1 MIDLNQ
7 LRKDCDD
14 RLKKTIIQE
23 AEKNIDN
30 PERAFSNA
38 KFSDNVAIVQCEESI
53 NAFIYDV
60 FEYVCRDDYDILLMM
75 MMKSFDVC
83 LQKYTKDYK
92 HHNMIVNECMR
103 GPHNVLSDYLR
114 VFGKSKEVGEDAHM
128 KCLIDFKEYCF
139 EKVDQ
144 ICFDDK
150 VDTDQPSTS
159 P

>member
-7 LRKDCDD
+7 LRKECDD

-75 MMKSFDVC
+75 MMKSFDDC
-83 LQKYTKDYK
+83 LQKYTKVCK
-92 HHNMIVNECMR
+92 HRNMVVNECMQ

-114 VFGKSKEVGEDAHM
+114 VFGKSCEANNDDNMQH
-128 KCLIDFKEYCF
+128 LIDFKEYCF

-150 VDTDQPSTS
+150 EDTCQQSMS